1 MKCINKLI
9 ILKQRI
15 KNDRK
20 KLLFLSFWSLLNF
33 TLLRSRRLFCW
44 CLFWHRLFWNLRSR
58 FLRRIWFRL
67 VDDDFSQYDLVVAPV
82 LYMIKSGLAEKI
94 DQYVKK
100 GGNFV
105 ASYLS

>member
-1 MKCINKLI
+1 MDYYKQFYKRNIPTDI
-9 ILKQRI
+9 I
-15 KNDRK
+15 
-20 KLLFLSFWSLLNF
+20 S
-33 TLLRSRRLFCW
+33 
-44 CLFWHRLFWNLRSR
+44 
-58 FLRRIWFRL
+58 

-105 ASYLS
+105 ASYLSGIVNENDSVYLGDTLVL